1 MARVSRRLALPCAA
15 LAAIIAAGVA
25 AQTPPIYRYTDPS
38 GRVIYTD
45 HMPPANAKNVEAKRL
60 TQNMIETDRLP
71 LEAQRAQDRFPVTL
85 YTFACGDVCDKAEAL
100 LNRRG
105 VPFAVVDVKTAQGQE
120 RLKKATGD
128 TQVPVLQAGDKLI
141 AKGYSD
147 TMWQALLDDAGYPKA
162 PVSRRAQQPL
172 DVPKGAATKAA
183 APGTA
188 PAAAPEPAPPPAPA
202 KPGGYPKL

>member
-45 HMPPANAKNVEAKRL
+45 HMPPADAKNVEAKRL
-60 TQNMIETDRLP
+60 TQNYIETDKLP

-105 VPFAVVDVKTAQGQE
+105 VPFATVNVQEAKGAE

-141 AKGYSD
+141 AKGYSEQG
-147 TMWQALLDDAGYPKA
+147 WQALLNDAGYPKTPA
-162 PVSRRAQQPL
+162 SRRAQAPL
-172 DVPKGAATKAA
+172 DVPKGAATQ
-183 APGTA
+183 APA
-188 PAAAPEPAPPPAPA
+188 PAAAPESPPPPVPA

>member
-1 MARVSRRLALPCAA
+1 MARVSHRLALPCAA
-15 LAAIIAAGVA
+15 LAAMVAVGAA
-25 AQTPPIYRYTDPS
+25 AQAPIYRYTDPS

-45 HMPPANAKNVEAKRL
+45 HIPPASAKNVEAKRL
-60 TQNMIETDRLP
+60 TQNMIETDKLP
-71 LEAQRAQDRFPVTL
+71 LEAQRAQERYPVTL

-105 VPFAVVDVKTAQGQE
+105 VPFTVVDVKSAQGQE

-128 TQVPVLQAGDKLI
+128 THVPVLQAGDKLI
-141 AKGYSD
+141 AKGYSE
-147 TMWQALLDDAGYPKA
+147 TGWQALLNEAGYPKA
-162 PVSRRAQQPL
+162 PASRRAQQPL
-172 DVPKGAATKAA
+172 DVAKGSATTAA

-188 PAAAPEPAPPPAPA
+188 PAAAPASPPPAPA

>member
-1 MARVSRRLALPCAA
+1 MARASHRLALPCTA

-25 AQTPPIYRYTDPS
+25 AQPLPIYRYVDPS

-45 HMPPANAKNVEAKRL
+45 LMPPANAKNVQAKRL
-60 TQNMIETDRLP
+60 TQNYIETDKVP

-85 YTFACGDVCDKAEAL
+85 YTFACGDVCDRAEAL

-105 VPFAVVDVKTAQGQE
+105 VPFTRVDVKEAQGAE

-141 AKGYSD
+141 TKGFSD
-147 TMWQALLDDAGYPKA
+147 QGWQALLDDAGYPKA
-162 PVSRRAQQPL
+162 PAPRRAQAPL
-172 DVPKGAATKAA
+172 DAPKGAAAQT
-183 APGTA
+183 PA
-188 PAAAPEPAPPPAPA
+188 PAAAAPSPPSPVPTN
-202 KPGGYPKL
+202 PGGYPKL